1 MRKWMMVAG
10 LMGAVGVMGLA
21 AMAQTT
27 KWDID
32 PAHSNAQFVVRHLGI
47 SNVQGEFTKISG
59 MVQLDDADISKSSV
73 TATID
78 VGSVD
83 TRQPGRDSDLKSA
96 NFFDATKYPTMTFQ
110 SSKIWKTGDGMAKMT
125 GNLTLHG
132 VTKEVT
138 FDVTGPS
145 KAIQAMGGTR
155 RGASATTKIN
165 RQDFGLK
172 YLTGMM
178 PGGDQMIGDTVTITL
193 DVEMVQ
199 QK

>member
-1 MRKWMMVAG
+1 
-10 LMGAVGVMGLA
+10 
-21 AMAQTT
+21 
-27 KWDID
+27 
-32 PAHSNAQFVVRHLGI
+32 
-47 SNVQGEFTKISG
+47 
-59 MVQLDDADISKSSV
+59 
-73 TATID
+73 
-78 VGSVD
+78 
-83 TRQPGRDSDLKSA
+83 
-96 NFFDATKYPTMTFQ
+96 
-110 SSKIWKTGDGMAKMT
+110 
-125 GNLTLHG
+125 LTLHG